1 MNKNNKLK
9 LSYIEISGYKSI
21 SSVCPLRLNFGD
33 VNILLG
39 ANASGKSNIV
49 SFFRMLSYMM
59 SGSFQKYVALSGTN
73 QIFLHYGSKMT
84 PTISAEI
91 KFSSEIAYDL
101 YKFSLTHAA
110 SNRLIINSET
120 VEWHDE
126 SRNTNPFSVE
136 VKSDFNE
143 SGLLC
148 SNNKIYSIIH
158 SLLSSCKVYQFSDSS
173 LSAPMRQASTID
185 SAHYLQS
192 EANNL
197 SSFLLYLR
205 DNYQDSYRRIV
216 DYVSSVIPQFGDF
229 YLEPEKSYVSLKWTD
244 NSPNDYVFS
253 SEQFSD
259 GSIRFI
265 ALATLL
271 LQPEETM
278 PKVIVIDEPELGL
291 HPFAIDV
298 LSEMIKDASLHSQI
312 IVATQSPLLIDNF
325 EMKDIMVIER
335 EEDHTLARN
344 IDQTTY
350 AEWLKDYSISELW
363 NKNVI
368 GGRP

>member
-1 MNKNNKLK
+1 
-9 LSYIEISGYKSI
+9 
-21 SSVCPLRLNFGD
+21 
-33 VNILLG
+33 
-39 ANASGKSNIV
+39 
-49 SFFRMLSYMM
+49 
-59 SGSFQKYVALSGTN
+59 
-73 QIFLHYGSKMT
+73 
-84 PTISAEI
+84 
-91 KFSSEIAYDL
+91 
-101 YKFSLTHAA
+101 
-110 SNRLIINSET
+110 
-120 VEWHDE
+120 
-126 SRNTNPFSVE
+126 
-136 VKSDFNE
+136 
-143 SGLLC
+143 
-148 SNNKIYSIIH
+148 
-158 SLLSSCKVYQFSDSS
+158 
-173 LSAPMRQASTID
+173 MRQASTIN

-205 DNYQDSYRRIV
+205 DNYHDSYRRIV